1 MYRAYDSM
9 EGVEVAWNS
18 IRLTGIPE
26 AEKKRIQKEV
36 QVSPT
41 SSDRRALF
49 LTCVDAGGGRCR
61 SRRRIASPD
70 AARLGSR
77 ATCLPGFPPARPSAR
92 PPTFPQPLAT
102 VAAF

>member
-1 MYRAYDSM
+1 MYRAFDSM

-18 IRLTGIPE
+18 VRLTGIPE

-70 AARLGSR
+70 AARLSSH
-77 ATCLPGFPPARPSAR
+77 LPGYPRRSPARPRVR
-92 PPTFPQPLAT
+92 PRFSNLSPL
-102 VAAF
+102 